1 MSDYKFSTD
10 FGKLVTVLRQST
22 AGAPIELQLVWM
34 AELLSIL
41 LLLKNRDRPN
51 GHIIKQT
58 GSWRIPHS
66 IAPTLAP
73 TVGVHPKTV
82 SLLLKFRNTFVP
94 NGSIAAVQ
102 LQSQLLSIP
111 QKELDTLQ
119 EVTGV
124 KLNQGRSLL

>member
-41 LLLKNRDRPN
+41 LLLTNRDRPN

-58 GSWRIPHS
+58 GSWRITHS

-73 TVGVHPKTV
+73 TVGLHPKTV
-82 SLLLKFRNTFVP
+82 SLLLKFRNTFVH
-94 NGSIAAVQ
+94 NSSIAAAQ
-102 LQSQLLSIP
+102 LQLQLLSIP